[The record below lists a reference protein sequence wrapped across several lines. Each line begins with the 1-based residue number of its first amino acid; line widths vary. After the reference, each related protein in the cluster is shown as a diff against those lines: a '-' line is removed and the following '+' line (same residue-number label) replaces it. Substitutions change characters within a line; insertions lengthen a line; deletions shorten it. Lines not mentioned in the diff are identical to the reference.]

1 MAGRYEIRFSGAGG
15 QGLIL
20 AGVIMAEAASIY
32 QGIQAVQSQSYG
44 PEARGGASKSEVIIS
59 DGPIDYPKATVVDA
73 LLALTQEAC
82 DKYSHDL
89 KEGGVLLI
97 DSDLVKNEPKGNFK
111 VTKFNITNTAKNEVG
126 REIVTNIVALGAM
139 VALTGAVS
147 RESAEKAV
155 LARVP
160 EAFLELNKKAF
171 NLGYEKALAAQK

>member
-1 MAGRYEIRFSGAGG
+1 MSGRYELRFSGAGG

-32 QGIQAVQSQSYG
+32 DGKQAVQSQSYG

-73 LLALTQEAC
+73 LLALTQESC

-171 NLGYEKALAAQK
+171 NLGFEKALAANK

>member
-32 QGIQAVQSQSYG
+32 DGIQAVQSQSYG

-59 DGPIDYPKATVVDA
+59 DTIIDYPKVTKCDA

-82 DKYSHDL
+82 DKYSDDL
-89 KEGGVLLI
+89 KEGGILLI
-97 DSDLVKNEPKGNFK
+97 DSDLVLREPKGNFK
-111 VTKFNITNTAKNEVG
+111 VTKFNITNTAKNDVG

-139 VALTGAVS
+139 VALTGAVTK
-147 RESAEKAV
+147 ESCEKAV

-160 EAFLELNKKAF
+160 EAFMELNKKAF
-171 NLGYEKALAAQK
+171 QLGYEKAKAAM